1 MANLRYTARFKRD
14 YRKGVAKG
22 CDGEKLKALLE
33 LLRLDYPLPL
43 GSRDAA
49 AENAEVR
56 SCRVEPGWQL
66 NYRVKEGEVTLLR
79 LKFARKERPKAAP
92 PMALWFKT
100 LLRSP
105 VKTALTVLLLAVAA
119 FLLLDNLS
127 SYAMQTQ
134 AIRQAEEAVEGVLT
148 VERDPVIWPQD
159 GTQSWFLITDPTNPG
174 NIYWGPRFTYEN
186 MHHRA
191 ITAADLEVLEA
202 LPYIDAVDKRYMT
215 AGLSGEYTRSDNPIA
230 WYGFTDRLV
239 IEATVSG
246 WEDRDNESVF
256 TYCYVDGVRAYK
268 LADVN
273 VLAGDPSKLEE
284 QLKSLDGKARL
295 VLIGTPE
302 EFIDVDANFCT
313 DTYSGYVIDCLDF
326 DISRETVKSLEK
338 DRRYVFVVRASRG
351 APAADERLGF
361 YVGDDS
367 RKNWWP
373 YITDITDLPEN
384 YLETEDFAPL
394 RELIQV
400 TNDDL
405 HTFDVVYTDDMASI
419 RRAARDQ
426 LQLTQGRFLRP
437 EDAGTPVCVV
447 HENFLERTGL
457 ALGDSVTL
465 RLGNYLMEQYM
476 PLGALAVNRGRYA
489 TEWTEQSFTIVGAWK
504 DVSERGWQEH
514 ENQRIFSPNGSWQ
527 DQDLYWAYS
536 DNSIFV
542 PASFLP
548 AGCDVENHLFRP
560 AEVSFLVRD
569 PDKLGAFAEECLPL
583 VEEMGLKYAWNDGG
597 WPIIA
602 EKLAQTRALTRMK
615 LLIFAAA
622 ALLAAGL
629 TVYLFLYRRRM
640 EYAVLRALGSPRS
653 KAAKALWLPLMAL
666 AVIAEVLGSAA
677 AWLRSGAAVRRS
689 AAEFAKAGLE
699 AMPEAR
705 FGVYLLGAAGLL
717 AVISLLSGLL
727 LRALGK
733 RSPLALL
740 QDGSRRKEKKALPA
754 EVGPEALPY
763 AAAVLALPMTVTGKP
778 VKGFLRRYIFR
789 HARRAGTKTLLTLLL
804 AALLVGAV
812 GELTVLRASYGE
824 MMDHVQVEA
833 CFYDGLTL
841 SRAEKLM
848 ESGLFS
854 DPRYLKSYNSDM
866 ERGELELMPSDVVF
880 TNRLDSVISDP
891 VTWLEGWDEESAMK
905 ERGKVCILP
914 APVMEKMGIAL
925 GDEVRINEIA
935 CIDLL
940 EKGYN
945 FYPTTYEGKVAL
957 RDKYRSFYTVI
968 GRVETTKE
976 AFVIYAPATAFST
989 YFFYGTTLYLD
1000 SAAFTLNNYRD
1011 VDKVQQMAEEIQYTA
1026 KKPPVFSMDTS
1037 DADRIYRVYRLIQ
1050 TLYPLTVAAAL
1061 ILGTL
1066 LPVLMILQ
1074 EQKEAAILR
1083 ALGWSK
1089 KLTIRRLTLEQ
1100 ALLCLAGLLLAIAAL
1115 FAVNGL
1121 GFLGVILVPILYVIA
1136 HFALCVGASVAI
1148 SASILQKS
1156 PMRLLQAK
1164 E

>member
-79 LKFARKERPKAAP
+79 LRFARKERPKAAP
-92 PMALWFKT
+92 PMGLWFKT

-127 SYAMQTQ
+127 SYAMQTE
-134 AIRQAEEAVEGVLT
+134 AIKQAEEKVEGVLT
-148 VERDPVIWPQD
+148 VERSLVNRPAD
-159 GTQSWFLITDPTNPG
+159 GTDTKFLFTDPTCPG
-174 NIYWGPRFTYEN
+174 QSYWESLSYEN
-186 MHHRA
+186 RHHEA
-191 ITAADLEVLEA
+191 LTAADLKALEA

-215 AGLSGEYTRSDNPIA
+215 AGVSETYRRHDGPMAN
-230 WYGFTDRLV
+230 YGYMDRLV
-239 IEATVSG
+239 IEATVGSYENITDNPSFTIHPDDG
-246 WEDRDNESVF
+246 ARILYLEDV
-256 TYCYVDGVRAYK
+256 K
-268 LADVN
+268 L
-273 VLAGDPSKLEE
+273 LAGDAATLEFMKKIQRNQIE
-284 QLKSLDGKARL
+284 LFVFAMPEKY
-295 VLIGTPE
+295 IGSDPNIE
-302 EFIDVDANFCT
+302 MFCGGG
-313 DTYSGYVIDCLDF
+313 DTVNCYDY
-326 DISRETVKSLEK
+326 DINRDQMLAIQQ
-338 DRRYVFVVRASRG
+338 DRRYVFVVRAPRNLAEESFS
-351 APAADERLGF
+351 LGF
-361 YVGDDS
+361 FLGDDS
-367 RKNWWP
+367 RKDWWP
-373 YITDITDLPEN
+373 YVTDVTDLPEN
-384 YLETEDFAPL
+384 YLETDEFAPL

-419 RRAARDQ
+419 RRVARDQ
-426 LQLTQGRFLRP
+426 LTLEQGRFLGP
-437 EDAGTPVCVV
+437 ADEGQPLCVV
-447 HENFLERTGL
+447 SENFLERSGL
-457 ALGDSVTL
+457 GIGDTVTL
-465 RLGNYLMEQYM
+465 RLGNHLMEQFQ
-476 PLGALAVNRGRYA
+476 PLGALAVTRGRYA
-489 TEWTEQSFTIVGAWK
+489 DQWTEQSFTIVGSWK
-504 DVSERGWQEH
+504 DSADRRWQEH
-514 ENQRIFSPNGSWQ
+514 EHYSFYSTGSWQ
-527 DQDLYWAYS
+527 EQDPYWAYS

-548 AGCDVENHLFRP
+548 ADCDVENHLFRP

-583 VEEMGLKYAWNDGG
+583 VEELGLKYAWNDGG

-666 AVIAEVLGSAA
+666 GVIAEALGSAA
-677 AWLRSGAAVRRS
+677 AWLRSGAAAQRS
-689 AAEFAKAGLE
+689 AAEFAEAGLE
-699 AMPEAR
+699 AMPEAH

-740 QDGSRRKEKKALPA
+740 QDGSRRKEKKALPT

-812 GELTVLRASYGE
+812 GQLTVLRERYKE
-824 MMDHVQVEA
+824 MLQNVHVEA
-833 CFYDGLTL
+833 EFYDGLSMGKAETL
-841 SRAEKLM
+841 MKTGML
-848 ESGLFS
+848 S
-854 DPRYLKSYNSDM
+854 DPVYIATFNDGM
-866 ERGELELMPSDVVF
+866 EMAELELTLAEAVF
-880 TNRLDSVISDP
+880 TNRLDSVVSEP
-891 VTWLEGWDEESAMK
+891 VTWLEGWDEERAMEEK
-905 ERGKVCILP
+905 GKVCILT
-914 APVMEKMGIAL
+914 APEMEYHGIKL
-925 GDEVRINEIA
+925 GDQVRINEFA
-935 CIDLL
+935 CLELL
-940 EKGYN
+940 KRGHDYH
-945 FYPTTYEGKVAL
+945 PKSDADAL
-957 RDKYRSFYTVI
+957 VFRDKYRSFYTVI
-968 GRVETTKE
+968 GRVETTQE
-976 AFVIYAPATAFST
+976 AQIIYAPVTAFSSY
-989 YFFYGTTLYLD
+989 YFFGTTLYLD
-1000 SAAFTLNNYRD
+1000 SATFTLNDYHD
-1011 VDKVQQMAEEIQYTA
+1011 ADKVRQMAAEIQYTA
-1026 KKPPVFSMDTS
+1026 KKPPVFSMDTA
-1037 DADRIYRVYRLIQ
+1037 DADRIYRVYRLIE

-1136 HFALCVGASVAI
+1136 HFALCVGASAAV

-1156 PMRLLQAK
+1156 PMRLLQVK